1 MRKPSATVAI
11 IVTSLLGVHHDAAAR
26 QDQPARP
33 FESSVI
39 QVDAAVSAVT
49 LYRGRGAVT
58 RVANVDLAPGVYDL
72 HFPDLPATVQSRSLQ
87 VRTADGLKV
96 LSVDDVQ
103 KASADAVTSPEI
115 ARADQDIKSLEQ
127 ALRGIADQRELI
139 KSQEDLLAA
148 LTIRTTSD
156 AAMAGATTK
165 LDLDAVKQQMEFI
178 TVERKRLQAERAAL
192 DIEQPTLEAN
202 LAAAKANRQALG
214 GDRTVSRMAIVSVAA
229 PESFKGNVALT
240 YLVTDAT
247 WEPTYNVR
255 AAADL
260 SSAQIEYD
268 AILEQRTGEDWTDV
282 RLVLSTAQPTIA
294 ASPPALEPWYIDL
307 ASAHAGVVASRAP
320 AAAAGEAL
328 HRQAEV
334 AADKERLNDL
344 ASDAQVAGG
353 GPSVT
358 FELPRPITVKTH
370 ADRHQTTRIATI
382 NTSPMFVH
390 VATPLLTEAVYLRG
404 DLANSSAYHFLPGRA
419 AIFLGQDYIGPTAM
433 PSVAPG
439 SNFKM
444 HFGIDQTVRARRQLA
459 GRVTE
464 STGLLSGG
472 RRTTSDYRIAIDN
485 ASGRNLTLEV
495 WDRIPVSRNE
505 QIQVQLIEPN
515 ISLASDAYY
524 TAEQQPQGLLK
535 WWLSVPAGAS
545 ERNAFVI
552 SWSVQIDRAKDVQ
565 VTPLPD

>member
-1 MRKPSATVAI
+1 
-11 IVTSLLGVHHDAAAR
+11 
-26 QDQPARP
+26 
-33 FESSVI
+33 
-39 QVDAAVSAVT
+39 
-49 LYRGRGAVT
+49 
-58 RVANVDLAPGVYDL
+58 
-72 HFPDLPATVQSRSLQ
+72 
-87 VRTADGLKV
+87 
-96 LSVDDVQ
+96 
-103 KASADAVTSPEI
+103 
-115 ARADQDIKSLEQ
+115 
-127 ALRGIADQRELI
+127 
-139 KSQEDLLAA
+139 
-148 LTIRTTSD
+148 
-156 AAMAGATTK
+156 
-165 LDLDAVKQQMEFI
+165 
-178 TVERKRLQAERAAL
+178 
-192 DIEQPTLEAN
+192 
-202 LAAAKANRQALG
+202 
-214 GDRTVSRMAIVSVAA
+214 
-229 PESFKGNVALT
+229 
-240 YLVTDAT
+240 
-247 WEPTYNVR
+247 
-255 AAADL
+255 
-260 SSAQIEYD
+260 
-268 AILEQRTGEDWTDV
+268 
-282 RLVLSTAQPTIA
+282 
-294 ASPPALEPWYIDL
+294 
-307 ASAHAGVVASRAP
+307 VVASRAP

-334 AADKERLNDL
+334 EDRAADKERLKDL

-390 VATPLLTEAVYLRG
+390 VATPLLTEAVYVRG
-404 DLANSSAYHFLPGRA
+404 DLANPSAYHFLPGRA
-419 AIFLGQDYIGPTAM
+419 SIFLGQDYIGPTAM

-459 GRVTE
+459 GRITE

-515 ISLASDAYY
+515 IPLASDAYY

-552 SWSVQIDRAKDVQ
+552 SWGVQIDRAKDVQ